1 MSLSNAVK
9 DELWK
14 SRQDLNDEENFE
26 IKLQVC

>member
-1 MSLSNAVK
+1 MSLRNAVK